1 MGLRVDTFLHDGRN
15 APAGATSN
23 EGKPGENVTQ
33 SSQPEALQAAA
44 RTEPC
49 PCEEARQQPGG
60 VEFEGWVTRLVH
72 AHRGHLVAVARREG
86 LAGEDAFDAAQ
97 EAFTAFLILPR
108 AQELVGSDWAEHT
121 LVALVR
127 NIARN
132 ARRLHVHARPH
143 VTEGAAVDALADGA
157 PAADAR
163 IAAAEDR
170 GRLARCVGRLGEV
183 QRAVVTLR
191 MLDDLPGDDVARTLG
206 LKPGHVAVLLHRAKA
221 SLRDCMA
228 EETDSALLDSEP
240 ETNEAVGA

>member
-1 MGLRVDTFLHDGRN
+1 MD
-15 APAGATSN
+15 
-23 EGKPGENVTQ
+23 VTRAA
-33 SSQPEALQAAA
+33 QPET
-44 RTEPC
+44 RMEPC

-60 VEFEGWVTRLVH
+60 AEFDGWVTRLVH
-72 AHRGHLVAVARREG
+72 AHRSHLVAVARREG

-143 VTEGAAVDALADGA
+143 VSEGAAVDGLEDGA
-157 PAADAR
+157 PTADAR
-163 IAAAEDR
+163 LAAAEDR

-221 SLRDCMA
+221 NLRDCMA
-228 EETDSALLDSEP
+228 QSAEAGLDFETQ
-240 ETNEAVGA
+240 TNEAAELGA